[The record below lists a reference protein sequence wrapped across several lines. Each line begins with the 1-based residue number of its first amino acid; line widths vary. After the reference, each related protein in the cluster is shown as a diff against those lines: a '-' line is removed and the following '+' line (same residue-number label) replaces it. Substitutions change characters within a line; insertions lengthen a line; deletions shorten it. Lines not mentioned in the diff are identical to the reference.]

1 MFSYKLDQLLMVTS
15 QHVGAMMSESSSLES
30 EQSIYAIW
38 HTTQS
43 EEAEG
48 RDGILILADTGVTFQ
63 SLLKAA
69 QQCFPRIAVTLANQ
83 MPDDDTEV
91 QLPRLILLD
100 AFAFRNIPAV
110 IAQCHERYPRT
121 PIALMVESGW
131 NEDPALRAVVA
142 ERAIQGLVPFNL
154 QINVW
159 LATVWLLLNGGEY
172 FPSVIS
178 PRSAARGLLT
188 RRNQHSSSDEPNADS
203 AGVLSNREGEVLE
216 LMSDGLQN
224 KIIAAKMD
232 LSEHTVKV
240 HVHNIIRKLKVHNRT
255 QAAAV
260 FRSFDRRPSYE
271 VLGGTMPAPLRSI
284 PK

>member
-1 MFSYKLDQLLMVTS
+1 
-15 QHVGAMMSESSSLES
+15 MSEVNSLIT
-30 EQSIYAIW
+30 EQGIYAVW
-38 HTTQS
+38 NTTPSQDS
-43 EEAEG
+43 EG

-69 QQCFPRIAVTLANQ
+69 QQCFPRVGVTLANQ
-83 MPDDDTEV
+83 LPDDDSALFT
-91 QLPRLILLD
+91 PRLILLD
-100 AFAFRNIPAV
+100 AFAFRNIPGV
-110 IAQCHERYPRT
+110 ISQCRDRYPNI
-121 PIALMVESGW
+121 PIALLVESGW

-159 LATVWLLLNGGEY
+159 LATIWLLLNGGEY
-172 FPSVIS
+172 FPSALT
-178 PRSAARGLLT
+178 PRSAARGFLT
-188 RRNQHSSSDEPNADS
+188 RRNQHLGSDPGSGTDS
-203 AGVLSNREGEVLE
+203 AGILSSREAEVLE

-224 KIIAAKMD
+224 KIIAVKME

-260 FRSFDRRPSYE
+260 FRSFDRRPGYDAIQTNS
-271 VLGGTMPAPLRSI
+271 VLTAAHVS
-284 PK
+284 

>member
-1 MFSYKLDQLLMVTS
+1 MNEVKIVDE
-15 QHVGAMMSESSSLES
+15 H
-30 EQSIYAIW
+30 SIYAVW
-38 HTTQS
+38 HTS
-43 EEAEG
+43 PSLDAEG

-63 SLLKAA
+63 SLLNAA
-69 QQCFPRIAVTLANQ
+69 QQCFPRVGVILSSQ
-83 MPDDDTEV
+83 LPDDDPAPV
-91 QLPRLILLD
+91 LPRLILID
-100 AFAFRNIPAV
+100 AFAFRNISTV
-110 IAQCHERYPRT
+110 IAQCRERYPHT

-159 LATVWLLLNGGEY
+159 LAAVWLLLNGGEY
-172 FPSVIS
+172 FPSALS
-178 PRSAARGLLT
+178 PRSAARGFLT
-188 RRNQHSSSDEPNADS
+188 RRSQHMTDRQSDSDS
-203 AGVLSNREGEVLE
+203 AGVLSSREAEVLE

-224 KIIAAKMD
+224 KIIAAKME

-260 FRSFDRRPSYE
+260 FRSFDRRPGYD
-271 VLGGTMPAPLRSI
+271 PAQSGAAFVRATPPPTI
-284 PK
+284 

>member
-1 MFSYKLDQLLMVTS
+1 
-15 QHVGAMMSESSSLES
+15 MSEQTSLDIER
-30 EQSIYAIW
+30 SIYAVW
-38 HTTQS
+38 HNTQS
-43 EEAEG
+43 EDGEEHS
-48 RDGILILADTGVTFQ
+48 GILILADTGVTFQ

-69 QQCFPRIAVTLANQ
+69 QQCFPRVAITLASQ
-83 MPDDDTEV
+83 IPDDNTEI
-91 QLPRLILLD
+91 QPPRLILLD
-100 AFAFRNIPAV
+100 AFAFRNISTT
-110 IAQCHERYPRT
+110 ISQCRERYPGT
-121 PIALMVESGW
+121 LIALMVESGW

-159 LATVWLLLNGGEY
+159 LATIWLLLNGGEY
-172 FPSVIS
+172 FPSVIN
-178 PRSAARGLLT
+178 PRSAARGFLT
-188 RRNQHSSSDEPNADS
+188 RRNHHSNSDDPNADS
-203 AGVLSNREGEVLE
+203 AGVLSGREGEVLE

-271 VLGGTMPAPLRSI
+271 VLGSASPGPSRSLL
-284 PK
+284 K

>member
-1 MFSYKLDQLLMVTS
+1 
-15 QHVGAMMSESSSLES
+15 MSELAELYL
-30 EQSIYAIW
+30 EQSIYAVW
-38 HTTQS
+38 HTTPIQ
-43 EEAEG
+43 EAEG

-69 QQCFPRIAVTLANQ
+69 QQCFPRVAITLSNQ
-83 MPDDDTEV
+83 VPEDDVEV
-91 QLPRLILLD
+91 LLPRLILLD
-100 AFAFRNIPAV
+100 AFAFRNVASI
-110 IAQCHERYPRT
+110 ISECRERYPRA
-121 PIALMVESGW
+121 PIALLVENGW

-159 LATVWLLLNGGEY
+159 LATIWLLLNGGEY
-172 FPSVIS
+172 FPSVVS
-178 PRSAARGLLT
+178 PRSAARGFLT
-188 RRNQHSSSDEPNADS
+188 RRNQQSGTDDAEANG
-203 AGVLSNREGEVLE
+203 AGVLSSREGEVLE

-260 FRSFDRRPSYE
+260 FRSFDRRPTYDQAGSAMSN
-271 VLGGTMPAPLRSI
+271 LARLS

>member
-1 MFSYKLDQLLMVTS
+1 
-15 QHVGAMMSESSSLES
+15 MSEVSTSN
-30 EQSIYAIW
+30 
-38 HTTQS
+38 TQS
-43 EEAEG
+43 EIYAVWRPTPSQDEEG

-69 QQCFPRIAVTLANQ
+69 QQCFPLVTVTLTSQ
-83 MPDDDTEV
+83 LPDDDSEV
-91 QLPRLILLD
+91 YLPRLILLD
-100 AFAFRNIPAV
+100 AFAFRNVANI
-110 IAQCHERYPRT
+110 ISQCKERYPHT

-142 ERAIQGLVPFNL
+142 ERAIQGLVPFNM

-159 LATVWLLLNGGEY
+159 LATIWLLLNGGEY
-172 FPSVIS
+172 FPSAIS
-178 PRSAARGLLT
+178 PRSAARTFLT
-188 RRNQHSSSDEPNADS
+188 RRTPANSNNGADADT
-203 AGVLSNREGEVLE
+203 AGVLSSREAEVLE

-224 KIIAAKMD
+224 KIIAAKME

-271 VLGGTMPAPLRSI
+271 PGHVANVTASLRAG
-284 PK
+284 

>member
-1 MFSYKLDQLLMVTS
+1 
-15 QHVGAMMSESSSLES
+15 MSEVNSLVS
-30 EQSIYAIW
+30 EQGIYALW
-38 HTTQS
+38 NTTPSQD
-43 EEAEG
+43 AEG

-69 QQCFPRIAVTLANQ
+69 QQCFPRVGVTLANQ
-83 MPDDDTEV
+83 LPDDDEA
-91 QLPRLILLD
+91 QFEPRLILLD
-100 AFAFRNIPAV
+100 AFAFRNIPGV
-110 IAQCHERYPRT
+110 ISQCRERYPHA
-121 PIALMVESGW
+121 PIALLVESGW

-159 LATVWLLLNGGEY
+159 LATIWLLLNGGEY
-172 FPSVIS
+172 FPSILT
-178 PRSAARGLLT
+178 PKSAARGFLT
-188 RRNQHSSSDEPNADS
+188 RRHQPNSSDQNTNGS
-203 AGVLSNREGEVLE
+203 QAGVLSSREAEVLE

-240 HVHNIIRKLKVHNRT
+240 HVHNIIRKLNVHNRT

-260 FRSFDRRPSYE
+260 FRSLDRRSGYE
-271 VLGGTMPAPLRSI
+271 IAQLNSLPTVARVM
-284 PK
+284 

>member
-1 MFSYKLDQLLMVTS
+1 
-15 QHVGAMMSESSSLES
+15 MSESINLDV

-38 HTTQS
+38 HNTPP
-43 EEAEG
+43 EG
-48 RDGILILADTGVTFQ
+48 GERRDGILILADTGVTFQ

-69 QQCFPRIAVTLANQ
+69 QQCFPRVSITLASQ
-83 MPDDDTEV
+83 IPDDDAEV
-91 QLPRLILLD
+91 HLPRLILLD
-100 AFAFRNIPAV
+100 AFAFRNISTV
-110 IAQCHERYPRT
+110 ISQCRERYPGT
-121 PIALMVESGW
+121 LIALLVESGW

-159 LATVWLLLNGGEY
+159 LATIWLLLNGGEY
-172 FPSVIS
+172 FPSVVN
-178 PRSAARGLLT
+178 PRSAARGFFT
-188 RRNQHSSSDEPNADS
+188 RRNHHNGSDDPNAES
-203 AGVLSNREGEVLE
+203 AGVLSGREGEVLE

-271 VLGGTMPAPLRSI
+271 VMGNTPPGPSRSLQ
-284 PK
+284 K